1 MIRRATPDDA
11 YQIAR
16 LRQAMWDEMN
26 PQQPSGAAFRE
37 ATFVYWYD
45 QLEGEYA
52 AGWVVEVEGSAV
64 GMALVLLHQHP
75 PRPFGPI
82 RRGYVTSVY
91 VAPEHRRHGYGRALM
106 EAIIA
111 WGREHQLQRLEL
123 RSSDDGRAL
132 YEAVGFERQDL
143 MMLYL

>member
-16 LRQAMWDEMN
+16 LRQAMWDEMS
-26 PQQPSGAAFRE
+26 PDQPSDGAFRE
-37 ATFVYWYD
+37 ATFVYWY
-45 QLEGEYA
+45 QTLEAEQA
-52 AGWVVEVEGSAV
+52 VGWIAEVDGRAV

-91 VAPEHRRHGYGRALM
+91 VAPEHRRQGHGRALM
-106 EAIIA
+106 EEVIA
-111 WGREHQLQRLEL
+111 WGREQGLQRLEL
-123 RSSDDGRAL
+123 RSSEAGRAL